1 MSIRVDF
8 RITPCQWISE
18 DITFMLLL
26 YLGVRIPDHAE
37 KNRADKGLNSGLTR
51 TTDMEVHQLKEGA
64 TQLACPSSQGVISEV
79 DYTIFAIAL
88 MSKCRNNVPAHES
101 GEQTFEA
108 VQGGCQ

>member
-1 MSIRVDF
+1 
-8 RITPCQWISE
+8 
-18 DITFMLLL
+18 
-26 YLGVRIPDHAE
+26 
-37 KNRADKGLNSGLTR
+37 
-51 TTDMEVHQLKEGA
+51 MEVHQLKEGA
-64 TQLACPSSQGVISEV
+64 TQLACPSSQGVISVV